1 MLETPVRVLE
11 VLTVPFGKN
20 GITKCVMNYITRF
33 DPSHVHCD
41 LAVQN
46 APDAESVRL
55 IESMGGQVFV
65 LGQRNSDP
73 INYFHR
79 LEIVVN
85 ERKEQIVHAH
95 GNSATLFVEMYAAK
109 RGGAAVR
116 IPHSHNT
123 TCKMKLADKLLR
135 RPFSKSYT
143 NAAACG
149 EAAGRWLFGDVPF
162 LVLNNAVPAEHF
174 YFDAKKREE
183 TRASFEIPQSAFTI
197 CHIGSF
203 NEQKNQGF
211 LVEAFAELLKSRP
224 DARLLLVGD
233 GKLRS
238 SCEQRAAALGV
249 KDKTVFTGA
258 IDDVAGALSAADV
271 FALPSFFE
279 GLPLT
284 LIEAQCAG
292 LFCVVSDRVTREAVL
307 TDLVSFCEIGSAE
320 TFARALLKPAC
331 EDRGEVSEEA
341 IRRVR
346 EAGYD
351 ISENAGMLSRWYE
364 KLAAGAEA

>member
-1 MLETPVRVLE
+1 MLKSPVRVLE

-20 GITKCVMNYITRF
+20 GITKCVMNYVSRF
-33 DPSHVHCD
+33 DPSHVRCD

-46 APDAESVRL
+46 EPDAESVRM
-55 IESMGGQVFV
+55 IESLGGQVFV
-65 LGQRNSDP
+65 LGQRNRDP

-95 GNSATLFVEMYAAK
+95 GNSATLYVEMLAAK
-109 RGGAAVR
+109 FGGAAVR

-123 TCKMKLADKLLR
+123 TCKMKLADRLLR
-135 RPFSKSYT
+135 KPFSKSYT

-162 LVLNNAVPAEHF
+162 VILNNAVPAEHF

-183 TRASFEIPQSAFTI
+183 TRASFGIPQSAFTV

-203 NEQKNQGF
+203 NEQKNQVF
-211 LVEAFAELLKSRP
+211 LVEAFAELQKSRP
-224 DARLLLVGD
+224 DARLLLVGG

-238 SCEQRAAALGV
+238 NCEQRAAALGV
-249 KDKTVFTGA
+249 KDRTVFTGA
-258 IDDVAGALSAADV
+258 VDDVAGALCAADV

-292 LFCVVSDRVTREAVL
+292 LFCVASDRVTREAVL
-307 TDLVSFCEIGSAE
+307 TDLVSFCEIGNAE
-320 TFARALLKPAC
+320 TFARALLKPAGKDRRAAS
-331 EDRGEVSEEA
+331 EDA

-364 KLAAGAEA
+364 TLTTGAET

>member
-20 GITKCVMNYITRF
+20 GITQCVMNYITRF
-33 DPSHVHCD
+33 DPSHVRCD

-46 APDAESVRL
+46 EPDAESVRM
-55 IESMGGQVFV
+55 IERMGGQVFV
-65 LGQRNSDP
+65 LGHRNSDP
-73 INYFHR
+73 ISYVHR

-85 ERKEQIVHAH
+85 ERDEQIVHAH
-95 GNSATLFVEMYAAK
+95 GNSATLFVEMFAAR

-135 RPFSKSYT
+135 RPFQKSYT
-143 NAAACG
+143 NAVACG

-174 YFDAKKREE
+174 HFDAQKRAD
-183 TRASFEIPQSAFTI
+183 TRTAFGISPDAFVI
-197 CHIGSF
+197 CHVGSF
-203 NEQKNQGF
+203 NEQKNQMF
-211 LVEAFAELLKSRP
+211 LLEAFAELLKMRP

-233 GKLRS
+233 GKLKND
-238 SCEQRAAALGV
+238 CEQRAESLGLQ
-249 KDKTVFTGA
+249 DRA
-258 IDDVAGALSAADV
+258 IFAGVLDDVAGVLCAADV
-271 FALPSFFE
+271 FALPSLYE

-292 LFCVVSDRVTREAVL
+292 LFCVASDKVTREVAL
-307 TDLVSFCEIGSAE
+307 TDLVSFCGIADACAFAKTLSE
-320 TFARALLKPAC
+320 TPHTDRETAS
-331 EDRGEVSEEA
+331 EDA

-346 EAGYD
+346 DAGYD
-351 ISENAGMLSRWYE
+351 VSANAGTLSQWYE
-364 KLAAGAEA
+364 KLATGAKT